1 MSGTLELGYDYTNN
15 ITRAVRVDATGKL
28 EVVSSGGGGGGD
40 ATAANQV
47 LQLAQETIIAGDTT
61 SLDTKITACDTGAV
75 VVSSSALPTGAAT
88 EATLSTVDGKI
99 TACDTGAVVVSSS
112 ALPTGA
118 ATEATLSTVD
128 GKITACDTGAVV
140 VSSSALPT
148 GASTSALQTTG
159 NASLATIAGDTTS
172 VDSKI
177 TFCNTNAT
185 VVSSSALPTGAATEA
200 TLSTVDS
207 KITICNTGAVV
218 VSSSALPTGA
228 STSAAQTTAN
238 TTLAT
243 IANDT
248 TSLDSKITNGA
259 DATLVSA
266 QQVAVFGRDSSG
278 NLDALKVDNLGH
290 LQVVQDA
297 EQLVSTI
304 FSGTQTIAIGA
315 SHTFATTL
323 DKNGSSVFNLLI
335 TSTTSALDIDYSIR
349 IDASDDNTTFY
360 DDANSAFGPGPSATG
375 IQNAQL
381 GLNSFTPRY
390 ARFTFTN
397 NSPSSSLVITSVK
410 ATRINGI

>member
-1 MSGTLELGYDYTNN
+1 MSGTLELGYDYSNN
-15 ITRAVRVDATGKL
+15 ITRAVSVDATGKL

-61 SLDTKITACDTGAV
+61 SLDT
-75 VVSSSALPTGAAT
+75 
-88 EATLSTVDGKI
+88 
-99 TACDTGAVVVSSS
+99 
-112 ALPTGA
+112 
-118 ATEATLSTVD
+118 
-128 GKITACDTGAVV
+128 KITACDTGAVV

-266 QQVAVFGRDSSG
+266 QQVVVYGRDSAG
-278 NLDALKVDNLGH
+278 ALDALNVDNQGH

-297 EQLVSTI
+297 EQQTSTI

-315 SHTFATTL
+315 SHIFATTL

-335 TSTTSALDIDYSIR
+335 TSTTSAVDIDYSID
-349 IDASDDNTTFY
+349 IEASDDNSTFY
-360 DDANSAFGPGPSATG
+360 IDANSGFGPSPSVSG
-375 IQNAQL
+375 LQNAQQAFN
-381 GLNSFTPRY
+381 GLTPRY
-390 ARFTFTN
+390 ARIIFTN